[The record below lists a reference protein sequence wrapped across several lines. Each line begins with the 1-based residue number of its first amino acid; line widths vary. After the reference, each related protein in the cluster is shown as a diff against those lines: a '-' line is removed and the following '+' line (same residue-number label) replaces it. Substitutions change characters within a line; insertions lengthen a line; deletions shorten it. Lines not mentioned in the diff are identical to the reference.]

1 MLSAE
6 IRQSFLNFFE
16 RQGHRKLPSSSLI
29 PHEDPSV
36 LLTTAGMQQ
45 FKPIF
50 MGQAQ
55 PPAPKATTVQKC
67 FRTVDLDEV
76 GDSSHLTFFEMLGNF
91 SFGDYFKEGAIEF
104 AWEYLTRELS
114 LDAARLQPTAHPTDD
129 DASALWKKVSGKD
142 VIRLED
148 NFWGPAGASG
158 PCGPDSEVHFDF
170 GPEAGCRGP
179 DCYPGHCDRY
189 LEVWNLVFMQFDQ
202 LPDGSRQPLART
214 GVDTGMG
221 LERLAVVVNGLQS
234 VHDTDIFMA
243 LRDQFESRAG
253 ASGGRSGDGVAFS
266 SRLLADH
273 ARGTAFLIADGV
285 RPGNEGRGY
294 VLRRMIRRATL
305 HGERRLGIEGP
316 LSGSVSRVVELMGDA
331 YPELGQRRSAIE
343 TTLKSE
349 EAAFRRTLDAG
360 QSAFAEVASKSSGII
375 RGEDAFRLHDTYGF
389 PIDLTVELA
398 AEQGLSVDR
407 EGFNEQLAQQRLR
420 SRRGAKR
427 TAVQRTGLPATR
439 FLGYD
444 TLAAGG
450 IVQRIF
456 RGDADVEAA
465 HEGDEVEVY
474 LDRTPMYAEG
484 GGQVGDIGI
493 IEGPLGT
500 VEVRDVQRQ
509 GDAHAHYGVVVSG
522 ELLVGEEVQVEVDH
536 EARWATM
543 RHHSATHLLHRALQ
557 TVLGDGATQ
566 AGSYVA
572 PDTCTFDFNLDR
584 AVSADEMDAVFR
596 IVNRAVRDDLPK
608 TTDVMALEDARRS
621 GAMMLFGEKYGD
633 VVRVVSFGQFSTEL
647 CGGTHVER
655 TGQIGAVVPVTE
667 RSVGA
672 GLRRLEFFAGERAE
686 SYQRDIQAAAEA
698 AARVLRVG
706 RAELADRVEA
716 LIEERK
722 RLQKDIDDLRRRSV
736 EGDGN
741 VPGHGFADGIA
752 YQIVGSDDADFIRS
766 LADRLLEVET
776 TAQAALVIGGSGD
789 SGRVVVKTR
798 RGANLNANDAFGRI
812 RAAVGGKGGG
822 NEVLAQGG
830 GFSVTEF
837 DRIVDALKTWIIEKG
852 EAKDQG

>member
-55 PPAPKATTVQKC
+55 PPAPRVTTVQKC

-104 AWEYLTRELS
+104 AWDYLTRELS

-129 DASALWKKVSGKD
+129 DAAALWKKVSGKE

-148 NFWGPAGASG
+148 NFWGPTGASG

-170 GPEAGCRGP
+170 GPDVGCRQPG
-179 DCYPGHCDRY
+179 CYPGHCDRY

-202 LPDGSRQPLART
+202 LPDGSRQPLSRT

-221 LERLAVVVNGLQS
+221 LERLAVVVNGVQS
-234 VHDTDIFMA
+234 VHDTDIFAA
-243 LRDQFESRAG
+243 LREHFIDRW
-253 ASGGRSGDGVAFS
+253 SGSVQGEVTDEVAFS
-266 SRLLADH
+266 TRLLADH

-316 LSGSVSRVVELMGDA
+316 LSGAMSRVIELLGDA
-331 YPELGQRRSAIE
+331 YPELGQRHGAIE
-343 TTLKSE
+343 TTLRSE

-360 QSAFAEVASKSSGII
+360 RSAFADVASRSSGII

-420 SRRGAKR
+420 SRRGAKT

-439 FLGYD
+439 FLGYE
-444 TLAAGG
+444 TLAASAT
-450 IVQRIF
+450 VLSIF
-456 RGDADVEAA
+456 RGSQEVAVAQ
-465 HEGDEVEVY
+465 EGDEVEVY
-474 LDRTPMYAEG
+474 VDQTPMYAEG
-484 GGQVGDIGI
+484 GGQVGDIGV
-493 IEGPLGT
+493 IEGRLGT

-522 ELLVGEEVQVEVDH
+522 DLKVGEEVQVEVDH

-543 RHHSATHLLHRALQ
+543 RHHSATHLLHKALR
-557 TVLGDGATQ
+557 TVLGEGATQ

-608 TTDVMALEDARRS
+608 TTDVMPLEDARRS
-621 GAMMLFGEKYGD
+621 GAMMLFGEKYAD

-655 TGQIGAVVPVTE
+655 TGQIGAVVAVAE
-667 RSVGA
+667 KSVGA
-672 GLRRLEFFAGERAE
+672 GLRRVEFLAGERAE
-686 SYQRDIQAAAEA
+686 SYQRDLQTAAEG

-706 RAELADRVEA
+706 ASELADRVAA
-716 LIEERK
+716 LVEERK
-722 RLQKDIDDLRRRSV
+722 RLQKEIDDLRRRSAGRSAPDAGTV
-736 EGDGN
+736 SRGVAFQKLDA
-741 VPGHGFADGIA
+741 ADPDLLRTA
-752 YQIVGSDDADFIRS
+752 ADN
-766 LADRLLEVET
+766 LLDRQPEARV
-776 TAQAALVIGGSGD
+776 AVVIGGAGED
-789 SGRVVVKTR
+789 GRVVVKTR
-798 RGANLNANDAFGRI
+798 KGGLSAAEAFARV
-812 RAAVGGKGGG
+812 RDVGGGRGGG
-822 NEVLAQGG
+822 NETLAQGG
-830 GFSVTEF
+830 GFRVDEF
-837 DRIVDALKTWIIEKG
+837 DSIVTAVRDLVEAG
-852 EAKDQG
+852 ENGSG

>member
-1 MLSAE
+1 
-6 IRQSFLNFFE
+6 
-16 RQGHRKLPSSSLI
+16 
-29 PHEDPSV
+29 
-36 LLTTAGMQQ
+36 
-45 FKPIF
+45 
-50 MGQAQ
+50 
-55 PPAPKATTVQKC
+55 
-67 FRTVDLDEV
+67 
-76 GDSSHLTFFEMLGNF
+76 
-91 SFGDYFKEGAIEF
+91 
-104 AWEYLTRELS
+104 
-114 LDAARLQPTAHPTDD
+114 
-129 DASALWKKVSGKD
+129 
-142 VIRLED
+142 
-148 NFWGPAGASG
+148 
-158 PCGPDSEVHFDF
+158 
-170 GPEAGCRGP
+170 
-179 DCYPGHCDRY
+179 
-189 LEVWNLVFMQFDQ
+189 
-202 LPDGSRQPLART
+202 
-214 GVDTGMG
+214 
-221 LERLAVVVNGLQS
+221 
-234 VHDTDIFMA
+234 
-243 LRDQFESRAG
+243 
-253 ASGGRSGDGVAFS
+253 
-266 SRLLADH
+266 
-273 ARGTAFLIADGV
+273 
-285 RPGNEGRGY
+285 
-294 VLRRMIRRATL
+294 
-305 HGERRLGIEGP
+305 
-316 LSGSVSRVVELMGDA
+316 
-331 YPELGQRRSAIE
+331 
-343 TTLKSE
+343 
-349 EAAFRRTLDAG
+349 
-360 QSAFAEVASKSSGII
+360 
-375 RGEDAFRLHDTYGF
+375 
-389 PIDLTVELA
+389 
-398 AEQGLSVDR
+398 
-407 EGFNEQLAQQRLR
+407 
-420 SRRGAKR
+420 
-427 TAVQRTGLPATR
+427 
-439 FLGYD
+439 
-444 TLAAGG
+444 
-450 IVQRIF
+450 
-456 RGDADVEAA
+456 
-465 HEGDEVEVY
+465 
-474 LDRTPMYAEG
+474 
-484 GGQVGDIGI
+484 
-493 IEGPLGT
+493 
-500 VEVRDVQRQ
+500 
-509 GDAHAHYGVVVSG
+509 
-522 ELLVGEEVQVEVDH
+522 
-536 EARWATM
+536 
-543 RHHSATHLLHRALQ
+543 
-557 TVLGDGATQ
+557 VLGDGATQ

-837 DRIVDALKTWIIEKG
+837 DRIVDALKTWIIENG
-852 EAKDQG
+852 EAKDPG